1 MRITTTFISR
11 LFSFSGSEGLG
22 LQEKKLRE
30 KIWDFYSQKYKLILL
45 IPFAILLL
53 SLFFLIGK
61 TTATGDIINKG
72 VSLKGGVTV
81 TIPLDASLSAKQMES
96 SLRSSFPTQDILVR
110 DFGVAG
116 LQQGLIVEADIDIND
131 DVLVTSFL
139 DQLSESLGTPLDQLD
154 FGVEYFGSSL
164 GESFFK
170 ESGMVL
176 ALAFFFMA
184 LVVLIYFRSFVP
196 SIAIVLAAFSDMVV
210 ALAFVN
216 LIDLKLGTAGIAA
229 FLMLIGYSVD
239 TNILLSVRVL
249 KRREGTLDE
258 RILSSIKTG
267 TTQTTTSMIAILIA
281 MLLTQSEVIKQIML
295 IMFVGL
301 AADLLFTWVQNVGI
315 LRWYFERREKKH
327 AQG

>member
-1 MRITTTFISR
+1 M
-11 LFSFSGSEGLG
+11 E
-22 LQEKKLRE
+22 EKKKLSE
-30 KIWDFYSQKYKLILL
+30 KIWHFYSEKYKIILL
-45 IPFAILLL
+45 IPFLILLL
-53 SLFFLIGK
+53 SLLFLVGK
-61 TTATGDIINKG
+61 TAATGDLINKG

-81 TIPLDASLSAKQMES
+81 TISLDTPSSTKQIES
-96 SLRSSFPTQDILVR
+96 TLRSAFPQNDILVR
-110 DFGVAG
+110 EFGVAG
-116 LQQGLIVEADIDIND
+116 LQQGLIVEADININD
-131 DVLVTSFL
+131 EAYVSQFL
-139 DQLSESLGTPLDQLD
+139 KEVSNNLHTPLDQLD

-164 GESFFK
+164 GESFFR

-184 LVVLIYFRSFVP
+184 LVVLIYFRSFIP
-196 SIAIVLAAFSDMVV
+196 SIAIVLAAFSDIVV

-216 LIDLKLGTAGIAA
+216 LLDLKLGTAGIAA

-281 MLLTQSEVIKQIML
+281 MLLTQSEIIKQIML

-327 AQG
+327 AQN